1 MSNPDEIAIGKGY
14 AKRSRKLHD
23 VLSSKHALPYW
34 LMAPTVIWVL
44 FFVIYPLIF
53 SIVMSFKEFVL
64 KKGMSIWDLPWVGG
78 RNFVDAILD
87 GSFHTAMLNTVQILT
102 IAVGAEFAAGL
113 GIAMLLNSKH
123 AKGDFVYMS
132 LILTPMMMPVI
143 AGGLVWRM
151 LINTRWGALNAF
163 LGLFGVQPVNFIGS
177 PSLSLWTIML
187 VDFWQWTPFVV
198 LILLAGL
205 RALPHE
211 AYEAA
216 RVDGASRWQTFTH
229 ITWPMLAWPVMV
241 ILLIRCMDAFKV
253 FDTVYSITFGGPG
266 NSSTTASFFIYRQGF
281 TQFKLGYAAALS
293 WIVFMIVYAI
303 SVVIIFFFRPRED

>member
-1 MSNPDEIAIGKGY
+1 MEGAVKLT
-14 AKRSRKLHD
+14 RRTKLHD
-23 VLSSKHALPYW
+23 AFTSRHALPYW

-64 KKGMSIWDLPWVGG
+64 KKGLTIWDMPWVGG
-78 RNFVDAILD
+78 RNFVDAVLD
-87 GSFHTAMLNTVQILT
+87 GSFHTALLNTIEILV
-102 IAVGAEFAAGL
+102 IAVGAEFFAGL
-113 GIAMLLNSKH
+113 GIAILLNNKH
-123 AKGDFVYMS
+123 AKGDFVYMA
-132 LILTPMMMPVI
+132 LILTPMMMPMI

-151 LINTRWGALNAF
+151 LINTKWGAINAF
-163 LGLFGVQPVNFIGS
+163 IGFLGGPPVNFIGS
-177 PSLSLWTIML
+177 SKLSLLTIMI

-211 AYEAA
+211 TYEAA
-216 RVDGASRWQTFTH
+216 RVDGATHWQTFKH
-229 ITWPMLAWPVMV
+229 ITWPLLAWPIMV
-241 ILLIRCMDAFKV
+241 VLLIRCMDAFKV

-266 NSSTTASFFIYRQGF
+266 NSSTTASFYIYRQGF

-293 WIVFMIVYAI
+293 WIVFIIVYAI
-303 SVVIIFFFRPRED
+303 SVLLIFFFRPREESA